1 MILKI
6 FTIIILFCFLYF
18 ILEILKRK
26 LIINKIITRK
36 IAHSSSVLLALA
48 LSFIVEKNIFM
59 LITFFFL
66 LFFIFSKYKNILTSI
81 HIKTPKTYGE
91 IFLPI
96 ALILLATFFY
106 DNNFIFF
113 SSLLVLGISDT
124 ITGLYNFKISKFIST
139 LGSFLFFISSLFII
153 ASTYLLT
160 IEPLTTLLSLKL
172 LMISMIITFIE
183 RRSTL
188 GLDNLT
194 VPLSLAILLL
204 LI

>member
-36 IAHSSSVLLALA
+36 IAHSSSVLLALS

-81 HIKTPKTYGE
+81 HIKTPRTYGE

-124 ITGLYNFKISKFIST
+124 LTGLYNFKISKFIST

-172 LMISMIITFIE
+172 LIISIIITFIE